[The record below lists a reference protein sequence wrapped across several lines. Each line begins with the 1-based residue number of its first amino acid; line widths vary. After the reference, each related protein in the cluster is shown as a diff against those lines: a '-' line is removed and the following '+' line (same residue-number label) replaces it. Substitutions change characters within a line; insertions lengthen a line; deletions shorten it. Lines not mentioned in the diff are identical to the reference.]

1 MLGIGAEKDFSP
13 SIKIGAALKGYWDRG
28 SLDRLEWQESSNIY
42 MRDDSVVNS
51 TYYFRENPQKKTTN
65 SYMLTF
71 PVGMEVVLHEMVKAR
86 LGGGFTIKREETE
99 RGYSTIS
106 EGYYSQGFSLS
117 YNEQIFLDAYFEDDL
132 TPVDNWMFK
141 VEYRF

>member
-1 MLGIGAEKDFSP
+1 
-13 SIKIGAALKGYWDRG
+13 
-28 SLDRLEWQESSNIY
+28 
-42 MRDDSVVNS
+42 
-51 TYYFRENPQKKTTN
+51 
-65 SYMLTF
+65 
-71 PVGMEVVLHEMVKAR
+71 MVKAR

-99 RGYSTIS
+99 TGNSTIS

-117 YNEQIFLDAYFEDDL
+117 YNEQIFLDAYFKDDL